1 MTARP
6 QKSHIIE
13 WDRATITD
21 IESKKRT
28 KPFKE
33 SDMVYEDQTV
43 NQDEGNYELS
53 HNFAEGKQ
61 KVNVYKYYRILIM
74 LDMFV

>member
-1 MTARP
+1 
-6 QKSHIIE
+6 
-13 WDRATITD
+13 
-21 IESKKRT
+21 
-28 KPFKE
+28 
-33 SDMVYEDQTV
+33 MVYEDQTV